1 MQYNLQ
7 PHLPFPMHNWIS
19 VIKEGQIYSDFKY
32 AYMFSLNVSEDY
44 FIVTF
49 PASSRIT
56 ATTPK
61 NGKQADPG
69 FVGVHPGS
77 GVITCPPV
85 SVCKL
90 VCWSNARMTEL
101 TSSLFSKDRNC
112 DKMHLK
118 EDLPAN
124 KCRLLNSFQ
133 IRHIY
138 DTIAM
143 LLGWLAHRLF
153 PELSMWKDHTSVQIL
168 LRISL
173 EPLLQLEQYKIL
185 TPKKPS
191 VIWLDKFFTYF

>member
-1 MQYNLQ
+1 
-7 PHLPFPMHNWIS
+7 
-19 VIKEGQIYSDFKY
+19 
-32 AYMFSLNVSEDY
+32 MFWRFFLI
-44 FIVTF
+44 FTL

-85 SVCKL
+85 SVWKW
-90 VCWSNARMTEL
+90 VGRGNARMTEF
-101 TSSLFSKDRNC
+101 TPQRINC

-118 EDLPAN
+118 DDLPAN

-173 EPLLQLEQYKIL
+173 KPLLQLEQYKIL
-185 TPKKPS
+185 TPKNHQFYGLIS
-191 VIWLDKFFTYF
+191 FLLINSNNNL